1 MPPIVPGELKRKYF
15 GITRSRKRGETSE
28 KNAGLREKRAKR
40 KCGDLIKELKDKCFV
55 NSELEEKL
63 NLT

>member
-1 MPPIVPGELKRKYF
+1 MPPIVPGELKRKYLALREA
-15 GITRSRKRGETSE
+15 TNEVKRQK